1 MAEASI
7 LKCWS
12 ALTGAVMKAIS
23 AVTLLSAILCS
34 CTSRYAG
41 NDANIYSSLNGQK
54 VVGNDQYVTVSNVWN
69 EMDALPLADAHCKQY
84 GKSARFNHTEPF
96 RAIFGSVSV

>member
-1 MAEASI
+1 
-7 LKCWS
+7 
-12 ALTGAVMKAIS
+12 
-23 AVTLLSAILCS
+23 
-34 CTSRYAG
+34 
-41 NDANIYSSLNGQK
+41 LNGQK